1 MNVTLRRS
9 LAAAAVVLTAPALAS
24 CGFNYPTDQVYTP
37 SVGVNDRDG
46 DVDVLH
52 ALVVS
57 GAEGSGT
64 VVAALVNNQ
73 QEDDALTEIAGSG
86 PDASVTVSSA
96 GSVEVPGTEL
106 VQLAEEEIGVEG
118 ESIAP
123 GQFVELTFSFQNAE
137 SVTVEVPVVA
147 RRGDYAEIPVPSE
160 EPTAEET
167 PPRSRPPRRPRRGAA
182 PAEKPPLPRT
192 TTTPRAD
199 PPGASSFPGGSAGS
213 LPHDQDN
220 SDVPEVSD
228 MLSRPRLCVCGFGH
242 DSSGSPERVRG
253 QGGRTMSDLG
263 RPSRKGP
270 WAVGVAALL
279 ALAMVFVAPTSATA
293 GRSAT
298 ANKTGSAVVAKSDQ
312 GTLRSAISG
321 TTSDGRRVSGTF
333 TPMKFVEQDGALA
346 VEGVIDGVIRGKG
359 APETFSAVRTLTVQE
374 VNTPDGAL
382 PLGGKGM
389 PGAAAAGACDILN
402 LVLGPWTSTCS
413 VSRCTSTR
421 SCSTSS
427 RSPVRATCSATCSA
441 RWPACSTRPA
451 RSRGCSRSSPAC

>member
-118 ESIAP
+118 ESNAP

-147 RRGDYAEIPVPSE
+147 RRGDYAKVPVPSE

-167 PPRSRPPRRPRRGAA
+167 PTEEPTAEETPTEEPTAEETPAGETPTEEPT
-182 PAEKPPLPRT
+182 PAE
-192 TTTPRAD
+192 
-199 PPGASSFPGGSAGS
+199 
-213 LPHDQDN
+213 
-220 SDVPEVSD
+220 
-228 MLSRPRLCVCGFGH
+228 
-242 DSSGSPERVRG
+242 
-253 QGGRTMSDLG
+253 
-263 RPSRKGP
+263 
-270 WAVGVAALL
+270 
-279 ALAMVFVAPTSATA
+279 
-293 GRSAT
+293 
-298 ANKTGSAVVAKSDQ
+298 
-312 GTLRSAISG
+312 
-321 TTSDGRRVSGTF
+321 
-333 TPMKFVEQDGALA
+333 
-346 VEGVIDGVIRGKG
+346 
-359 APETFSAVRTLTVQE
+359 
-374 VNTPDGAL
+374 
-382 PLGGKGM
+382 
-389 PGAAAAGACDILN
+389 
-402 LVLGPWTSTCS
+402 
-413 VSRCTSTR
+413 
-421 SCSTSS
+421 
-427 RSPVRATCSATCSA
+427 
-441 RWPACSTRPA
+441 
-451 RSRGCSRSSPAC
+451 